1 MMIRYIKT
9 ASIIFKSLA
18 DFTPSSS
25 CATLTEQAK
34 RIQEYKNKF
43 NSLTERSNMDNS
55 NDVFN
60 NNKFGNNFNFKGRS
74 ACAYP

>member
-34 RIQEYKNKF
+34 KQSHLLAQLSKGCMIIQLV
-43 NSLTERSNMDNS
+43 SQRSWD
-55 NDVFN
+55 
-60 NNKFGNNFNFKGRS
+60 
-74 ACAYP
+74 